1 MSDFNKLITD
11 YTENHKAPSKDV
23 FTSKDITDELLD
35 RWGFNLEKAEIPLIL
50 LNKPKTMLK
59 TSMLI
64 TNKNVYY
71 KVLKRSFW
79 TSITQIFVR
88 PQVQSI
94 PLDKIKHFQIGEHD
108 SCYGTDY
115 VGHSLEIN
123 QETVGLL
130 RMGTGIAMNE
140 EIINYINSLSGYLV
154 DKGAFQIRP
163 KKYAWQ

>member
-1 MSDFNKLITD
+1 MGNQEYKKSRKTNENPGCFQGSFLLLIKKI
-11 YTENHKAPSKDV
+11 HS
-23 FTSKDITDELLD
+23 LHL
-35 RWGFNLEKAEIPLIL
+35 RQAETPLIL
-50 LNKPKTMLK
+50 LNKPKVILK

-88 PQVQSI
+88 PQIQSMS
-94 PLDKIKHFQIGEHD
+94 LDKIKHFQIGEHD
-108 SCYGTDY
+108 SCYGTEY

-123 QETVGLL
+123 QETAGLL
-130 RMGTGIAMNE
+130 RMGTGITMNE
-140 EIINYINSLSGYLV
+140 EIIVYINSLSEYLV
-154 DKGAFQIRP
+154 DKGAFQIKP